1 MNISMQ
7 FVRGVAAL
15 TLCAAV
21 SAFALTEPATA
32 SDEHEVAV
40 AHSRLTIETV
50 RDVDSQP
57 RYQVASVRVGEP
69 VAAPA
74 DQLGHVQARRVAQ
87 HATPVSDIHG

>member
-7 FVRGVAAL
+7 IVRGLGAL

-21 SAFALTEPATA
+21 SAYALTQPATVP
-32 SDEHEVAV
+32 DGHEVAV

-50 RDVDSQP
+50 RDAGNQP

-69 VAAPA
+69 IAVAA
-74 DQLGHVQARRVAQ
+74 DQLRHVALRSRMSE
-87 HATPVSDIHG
+87 TRS